1 MKAISL
7 ISGGFDSAV
16 SSDIAKKD
24 YDIVG
29 LHFTLEPITDNKTA
43 IKSSEISKKVGIKK
57 MYTIKSGSYFA
68 DIAKKCRHELYF
80 VLSKRFMIKTAEKI
94 AEKEKAKAI
103 ITGENL
109 AQVSS
114 QTLSNLAN
122 IQKVTKLEL
131 IRPLLCYD
139 KIEIIDYAKKIKTFD
154 ISKGP
159 EICDLLGPRHPAT
172 KSEINEI
179 LKEEKKLNIDKL
191 VKEAV
196 KNAKIKSFH

>member
-1 MKAISL
+1 
-7 ISGGFDSAV
+7 
-16 SSDIAKKD
+16 
-24 YDIVG
+24 
-29 LHFTLEPITDNKTA
+29 
-43 IKSSEISKKVGIKK
+43 
-57 MYTIKSGSYFA
+57 
-68 DIAKKCRHELYF
+68 
-80 VLSKRFMIKTAEKI
+80 MIKTAEKI
-94 AEKEKAKAI
+94 AEKEKAYAI

-122 IQKVTKLEL
+122 IQKATKLEL

-179 LKEEKKLNIDKL
+179 LREEKKLNMDKL